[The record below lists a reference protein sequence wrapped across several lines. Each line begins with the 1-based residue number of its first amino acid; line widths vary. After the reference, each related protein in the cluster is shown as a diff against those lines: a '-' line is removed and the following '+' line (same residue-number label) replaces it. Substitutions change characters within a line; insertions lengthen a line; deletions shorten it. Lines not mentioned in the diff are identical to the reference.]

1 MHLYMERLGVRRDQ
15 LRVSVSPGVEGLLAA
30 LHPDREPR
38 RKPIGLQRVK
48 PIGFSLWRQL

>member
-30 LHPDREPR
+30 LHSDREPR
-38 RKPIGLQRVK
+38 RKSIGLQRVK